1 MLGVVGNGLHEDLIA
16 AFLAAIPKR
25 YRLWDLSFNPG
36 HPLPKGY
43 RHQIPRSNYVLSLNK
58 PYDVLAKAFH
68 RNIHQALA
76 KANKHQLIVK
86 RKVPLQDVIA
96 TSAVQYPKVMKV
108 EAGAFERVQA
118 FAAAAPEQVRTYG
131 VYHPD
136 GRLLASC
143 AFLEFRKRAY
153 YWLVG
158 NKPEGRSM
166 GASAFLLHAFISDYA
181 ATDTVLDFEGSDQPG
196 VAAFYRKFGAQHEP
210 YLTLY
215 NNRLSWPLC
224 RLKKMPVNY
233 RHLYHLSK
241 L

>member
-1 MLGVVGNGLHEDLIA
+1 MEKVV
-16 AFLAAIPKR
+16 AI
-25 YRLWDLSFNPG
+25 
-36 HPLPKGY
+36 
-43 RHQIPRSNYVLSLNK
+43 
-58 PYDVLAKAFH
+58 
-68 RNIHQALA
+68 
-76 KANKHQLIVK
+76 
-86 RKVPLQDVIA
+86 
-96 TSAVQYPKVMKV
+96 SAEQYPMVMKV

-118 FAAAAPEQVRTYG
+118 FAAAAPELLRTYG

-136 GRLLASC
+136 GRLLAC
-143 AFLEFRKRAY
+143 GAFLKFRNRAS

-181 ATDTVLDFEGSDQPG
+181 GTDTVLDFEGSDQPG

-233 RHLYHLSK
+233 RHLYHLAQT
-241 L
+241 